1 MCASML
7 FPEAY
12 TTPQGDHSP
21 SLLVPP
27 TMPIAQCP
35 LSSVPT
41 ATQTKSRLLTP
52 LSGRDQPLAM
62 LKLAKE
68 CPQSTKT
75 SNGSSLGHTRL
86 LTKQAT
92 PVPSLGSGKQKKISR
107 RRATNGWRP
116 VGIPTDREVF
126 VAVSCLL
133 LGRKVC
139 KSSHILPLL

>member
-1 MCASML
+1 MFL
-7 FPEAY
+7 PESY

-41 ATQTKSRLLTP
+41 STQTKTHLLTP
-52 LSGRDQPLAM
+52 LSGRDQPQAR

-68 CPQSTKT
+68 CPQSTKA
-75 SNGSSLGHTRL
+75 SIGSSMGHTQL
-86 LTKQAT
+86 FTKQAT
-92 PVPSLGSGKQKKISR
+92 QVPSLDSSKQKKISR

-116 VGIPTDREVF
+116 VGIPMEREVF
-126 VAVSCLL
+126 VAVGCSSLE
-133 LGRKVC
+133 RNVC
-139 KSSHILPLL
+139 ECSTYHFIK